1 MHYFFATNRHVR
13 LRTGQRFVALVVS
26 FMLTLTLVPAA
37 SVQAGPPVV
46 PDQPT
51 ATTITV
57 DTSADLDS
65 SSLNKTCTYTSGVY
79 VAAVDGCT
87 LRRAI
92 LEAAARPQADRPI
105 EIRFNLADSDPNKDL
120 VVSGTW
126 TLPINQTLPTLKT
139 ASIVNKNG
147 QVTIDGSTQ
156 PGGRTD
162 APKIIINTNDFSLQV
177 ESENN
182 IIRNLAF
189 KGGGVI
195 FLKED
200 GNLVEDIWMGLSDD
214 GQSIHFRTPGDEK
227 RMAGGGVFISSDNN
241 TVQDNVIS
249 GAFARAVDINSS
261 NQNNTIQRNLIGT
274 RADGTVP
281 VVPAAAQC
289 LRSFNYDPQNWY
301 GGWGIAVSGSNN
313 KVLENRIAGLH
324 ILQSTNDT
332 PPITVEIFGAN
343 HQIANNV
350 IGLDSAGSR
359 VGVCGQAIKVSGS
372 GTQILDNTIVRSRI
386 GFEDIVPTAILASD
400 TSPLFGQISVRRNLV
415 DSGPGNIYAFGPGIP
430 KALQEFLPARITQIN
445 GTSVVGTNGVGS
457 ACPGC
462 LIDLYSDDSDDI
474 GETLSYLGSVSA
486 ANNGA
491 FNFTLSQPLAA
502 GVGIRTSSTTPS
514 AGIIGNFGAGTT
526 TQFSKLYL
534 PMNDVVIAGP
544 LTGTAGISYTFT
556 ITVSPV
562 SATTPFSYTIK
573 TTDIAT
579 QTLVSNADV
588 LNARYQWVEPGVKQI
603 AVVVQNELG
612 TVTTAHTITLVAA
625 PSTSKNIYLPL
636 VIR

>member
-13 LRTGQRFVALVVS
+13 FRTGQRFVALVVS
-26 FMLTLTLVPAA
+26 FMLTLTLVPGA

-57 DTSADLDS
+57 DTSTDLDS

-139 ASIVNKNG
+139 NSIVNKNG

-332 PPITVEIFGAN
+332 PPIAVEIFGAN

-603 AVVVQNELG
+603 DVVVQNELG

>member
-13 LRTGQRFVALVVS
+13 FRPGQRFVALVMS
-26 FMLTLTLVPAA
+26 FILTLTLVPAA
-37 SVQAGPPVV
+37 SVQAGPPAA

-65 SSLNKTCTYTSGVY
+65 SSLNKTCAYTSGVY

-105 EIRFNLADSDPNKDL
+105 EIRFNLPDSDPNKDL

-139 ASIVNKNG
+139 SSIVNKNG

-182 IIRNLAF
+182 IIRALAF

-324 ILQSTNDT
+324 ILQSANDT
-332 PPITVEIFGAN
+332 PPIAIEIFGAN
-343 HQIANNV
+343 HQITNNV
-350 IGLDSAGSR
+350 IGLDSVGSS

-372 GTQILDNTIVRSRI
+372 GTQILDNTIVQSRI

-400 TSPLFGQISVRRNLV
+400 TSPLFGQITVRRNLV

-486 ANNGA
+486 ASNGA

-534 PMNDVVIAGP
+534 PMNDVAIAGP

-573 TTDIAT
+573 ATDIAT
-579 QTLVSNADV
+579 QTLVSSADV
-588 LNARYQWVEPGVKQI
+588 LNARYQWVAPGVKQI
-603 AVVVQNELG
+603 DVVVQNELG

>member
-1 MHYFFATNRHVR
+1 MDQLFVVNLPVR
-13 LRTGQRFVALVVS
+13 FRTCQTFVALVVS
-26 FMLTLTLVPAA
+26 FMLILALVPGAA
-37 SVQAGPPVV
+37 VQAGPLAV
-46 PDQPT
+46 PNQPT

-57 DTSADLDS
+57 NTSADLDS
-65 SSLNKTCTYTSGVY
+65 SSQNKTCTYTSGVF
-79 VAAVDGCT
+79 VAAGDGCT

-105 EIRFNLADSDPNKDL
+105 EIRFNLPDNDPNKDL

-126 TLPINQTLPTLKT
+126 TLPTDRALPTLKT
-139 ASIVNKNG
+139 DSIANKNG

-162 APKIIINTNDFSLQV
+162 APKIIINTKDFSLQV

-249 GAFARAVDINSS
+249 GAFARAVDINSG

-289 LRSFNYDPQNWY
+289 LRSFSLDPQNWY

-313 KVLENRIAGLH
+313 KILENRIAGLH

-332 PPITVEIFGAN
+332 PPLAIEIFGAN

-350 IGLDSAGSR
+350 IGLDSAGSS

-372 GTQILDNTIVRSRI
+372 GTQILDNTIVQSRI

-400 TSPLFGQISVRRNLV
+400 TSPLFGQITVRRNLV

-430 KALQEFLPARITQIN
+430 KALQEFQPARITGIS
-445 GTSVVGTNGVGS
+445 GTAVVGTNGVDS
-457 ACPGC
+457 PCPGC
-462 LIDLYSDDSDDI
+462 LIDLYSDDSDNI
-474 GETLSYLGSVSA
+474 GETLAYLGSVTA

-491 FNFTLSQPLAA
+491 FNFTLNQPLAT

-534 PMNDVVIAGP
+534 PINNVAIAGP

-562 SATTPFSYTIK
+562 GATTPFSYTIK

-579 QTLVSNADV
+579 QTLLSNAGV
-588 LNARYQWVEPGVKQI
+588 LTARYQWNEAGVKQI
-603 AVVVQNELG
+603 NVAVKHELG

-625 PSTSKNIYLPL
+625 PSTAKNIYLPL
-636 VIR
+636 VVR

>member
-1 MHYFFATNRHVR
+1 MHYFFAANRHVCFR
-13 LRTGQRFVALVVS
+13 PGQRFVALVMS
-26 FMLTLTLVPAA
+26 FILTLTLVPAA
-37 SVQAGPPVV
+37 SVQAGPPAA

-65 SSLNKTCTYTSGVY
+65 SSLNKTCVYTSGVY

-87 LRRAI
+87 LRRDI

-105 EIRFNLADSDPNKDL
+105 EIRFNLPDSDPNKDL

-139 ASIVNKNG
+139 SSIVNKNG

-162 APKIIINTNDFSLQV
+162 APKIIIDTNDFSLQV

-182 IIRNLAF
+182 IIRALAF

-289 LRSFNYDPQNWY
+289 LRSFNYDAQNWY

-324 ILQSTNDT
+324 ILQSANDT
-332 PPITVEIFGAN
+332 PPLAIEIFGAN
-343 HQIANNV
+343 HQITNNV
-350 IGLDSAGSR
+350 IGLDSVGSS

-372 GTQILDNTIVRSRI
+372 GTQILDNTIVQSRI

-400 TSPLFGQISVRRNLV
+400 TSPLFGQITVRRNLV

-430 KALQEFLPARITQIN
+430 KALQEFQPARITQIN

-486 ANNGA
+486 ASNGA

-534 PMNDVVIAGP
+534 PMNDVAIAGP
-544 LTGTAGISYTFT
+544 LTGAAGISYTFT

-573 TTDIAT
+573 ATDIAT
-579 QTLVSNADV
+579 QTLVSSADV
-588 LNARYQWVEPGVKQI
+588 LNARYQWVAPGVKQI
-603 AVVVQNELG
+603 DVIVQNELG